1 MRPLG
6 SWQSAVFLLN
16 SRLGLLTAAPAAPV
30 SLCAEASLFPRLRD
44 YFAEFLNVVSL
55 AHLGLLD
62 PSTCVG
68 LRYGPARSGSTAAFL
83 GHGTTGFASASP
95 PPLPLARPPLPTGG
109 PAVTSRRRLRSRA
122 GRRNVR
128 LLSIGYALRPRLRSR
143 LTLGGRTWPR
153 NPWICGGRDSHPP
166 FRYSCLHGLSHALHA
181 PSRERFG
188 ARATLSYQMHLSAS
202 PRLRLPA

>member
-1 MRPLG
+1 MCLVFARIPSFQSSSSNSFIYLTHVSHPMRPLG

-68 LRYGPARSGSTAAFL
+68 LRYGPARSDATATFL
-83 GHGTTGFASASP
+83 GLPETGFASGCPS
-95 PPLPLARPPLPTGG
+95 
-109 PAVTSRRRLRSRA
+109 
-122 GRRNVR
+122 
-128 LLSIGYALRPRLRSR
+128 
-143 LTLGGRTWPR
+143 
-153 NPWICGGRDSHPP
+153 
-166 FRYSCLHGLSHALHA
+166 A
-181 PSRERFG
+181 P
-188 ARATLSYQMHLSAS
+188 ARATPTTNGGTRLRTASSPSLARRAQECSPALHRLRPTAS
-202 PRLRLPA
+202 P